1 MVIMIVKDIIAL
13 IITLAVCLV
22 WLRLNDFSAQRG
34 WIDSRTSRK
43 IIHIGTGP
51 IFVICWLLFSQEN
64 YVRYLA
70 ALVPLSITIQFALV
84 GLGIMKDEAA
94 VQAMSRSGDPKEIL
108 KGPLYYG
115 IVFVILTIAFWL
127 ESPIGIIALMMV
139 CGGDGL
145 AEILGRKYGKSKLPW
160 NKGKSWIGSLGFLVG
175 AWVLTIFVMAI
186 FVSAGIF
193 AGPLA
198 VYLMAITIIAVISA
212 LIESVSPMSLDNI
225 SVPLAAVILG
235 FIII

>member
-1 MVIMIVKDIIAL
+1 MVIMNFKDIIAL
-13 IITLAVCLV
+13 IITLAVSLT
-22 WLRLNDFSAQRG
+22 WLRLNDFIAQRG

-51 IFVICWLLFSQEN
+51 LFVLCWLLFSQEP

-70 ALVPLSITIQFALV
+70 ALVPLAITVQFALV
-84 GLGIMKDEAA
+84 GFGVMKDEAA

-127 ESPIGIIALMMV
+127 DSPIGIIALMMV

-145 AEILGRKYGKSKLPW
+145 AEIFGRKYGKVKLPW
-160 NKGKSWIGSLGFLVG
+160 NKGKSWIGSLGFLLG
-175 AWVLTIFVMAI
+175 AWVLTIVVMAI

-193 AGPLA
+193 AAPL
-198 VYLMAITIIAVISA
+198 VGYLYAITLIAV
-212 LIESVSPMSLDNI
+212 VSTLVEFGHSDEP
-225 SVPLAAVILG
+225 G
-235 FIII
+235 